1 MPYEVRLTKTA
12 QKVYEKLPVKLQT
25 GIDRCLASLE
35 IAPKNNPNVKKLK
48 GYPNDFR
55 YQVGGWRVL
64 YEVDEPG
71 KVVTVYDIR
80 PRGDIY

>member
-1 MPYEVRLTKTA
+1 MSYEVKITKTA
-12 QKVYEKLPVKLQT
+12 QKIYEKLPVKLQT
-25 GIDRCLASLE
+25 GVDRCLASLE

-48 GYPNDFR
+48 GYPHDYR

-64 YEVDEPG
+64 YEVDEPE